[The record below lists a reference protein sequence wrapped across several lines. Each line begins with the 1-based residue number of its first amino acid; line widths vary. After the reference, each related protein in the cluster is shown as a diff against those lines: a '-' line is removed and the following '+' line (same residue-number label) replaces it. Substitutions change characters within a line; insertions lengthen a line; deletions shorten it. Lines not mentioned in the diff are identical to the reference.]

1 MFCSACGTKN
11 DTAAKFCRGCGKLLA
26 DHAPAPVID
35 PGTMRGVERGAVVL
49 SAPTGKSPVLA
60 AILSLVIVG
69 VGQFYNGDIKKG
81 ALMLAI
87 ALVFGAATGGL
98 LWLALAIWS
107 AVDAY
112 KVASGTGK
120 LW

>member
-1 MFCSACGTKN
+1 MAGQASA
-11 DTAAKFCRGCGKLLA
+11 R
-26 DHAPAPVID
+26 VID
-35 PGTMRGVERGAVVL
+35 PGTMRGVENGAVAL

-60 AILSLVIVG
+60 AFLSLIIVG
-69 VGQFYNGDIKKG
+69 VGQFYNGDTKKG

-98 LWLALAIWS
+98 LWLGLAIWS

-120 LW
+120 VW